1 MDDCDTW
8 QEHESTGLQ
17 CFHFGFKILFQLK
30 ILLLQCFILSRS
42 YRQCSVHLK
51 LFFLNIGSKFRHQ
64 PKSLFVICVVRSCD
78 WSSWTVGDRCSTLP
92 LPVGCTEKGTFQH
105 RPSVKRVIAAAA
117 AWHSTTCVDKG
128 TETKCVFWDIVFL
141 TLRLAV
147 FSHRAFISLIVWITI
162 ALDWW
167 VR

>member
-51 LFFLNIGSKFRHQ
+51 LFFLKYWLQIPSKFRYQ

-92 LPVGCTEKGTFQH
+92 LPVGCTEKALFNIDLPRNVSSLLMCGQ
-105 RPSVKRVIAAAA
+105 RDR
-117 AWHSTTCVDKG
+117 DKVCLLG
-128 TETKCVFWDIVFL
+128 HCLPHLKASCI
-141 TLRLAV
+141 
-147 FSHRAFISLIVWITI
+147 FSSCIH
-162 ALDWW
+162 
-167 VR
+167 